1 MFVSQHGRQLE
12 NNEMSGV
19 FQMKLFKLTV
29 VLLGLVWLSGCSNP
43 LSTKESDA
51 DLQSGEVAVEDR
63 NAESSGIEGDNIDGT
78 DLGEAEA
85 TVIAGE
91 DEYQGNELND
101 PASPLSNRIVYFE
114 YDSSSV
120 RQEDQE
126 TLAAHAAYL
135 GEHPNVTVRLEGHT
149 DERGS
154 REYNLALGER
164 RALAI
169 RQILMLQG
177 ASINQFQVT
186 SFGEERLAVEG
197 GEESSWQQNRRV
209 EIKYVGR

>member
-12 NNEMSGV
+12 NNEKLGV
-19 FQMKLFKLTV
+19 VQMKLLKLSA
-29 VLLGLVWLSGCSNP
+29 VLLSLAWLSACSNP
-43 LSTKESDA
+43 LATKESDA
-51 DLQSGEVAVEDR
+51 DLQAGEVAVEDR
-63 NAESSGIEGDNIDGT
+63 NAESAGIEGENATGS
-78 DLGEAEA
+78 DLGAEA
-85 TVIAGE
+85 QVIVGE
-91 DEYQGNELND
+91 DEFQGDELND

-120 RQEDQE
+120 RAEDQE

-135 GEHPNVTVRLEGHT
+135 GDNVNVTVRLEGHT

-177 ASINQFQVT
+177 ASINQFEVV
-186 SFGEERLAVEG
+186 SFGEERLAIEG
-197 GEESSWQQNRRV
+197 SDDSVSQQNRRV
-209 EIKYVGR
+209 EIKYLGR

>member
-1 MFVSQHGRQLE
+1 
-12 NNEMSGV
+12 
-19 FQMKLFKLTV
+19 MKLFKLAV
-29 VLLGLVWLSGCSNP
+29 VILSLAWLSACSNP
-43 LSTKESDA
+43 LGTKESDA
-51 DLQSGEVAVEDR
+51 DLQGGDVAVEDR
-63 NAESSGIEGDNIDGT
+63 AESSGIEGDNADGS
-78 DLGEAEA
+78 DLGAAEA
-85 TVIAGE
+85 QVVVGE
-91 DEYQGNELND
+91 NEFQGNELND
-101 PASPLSNRIVYFE
+101 PSSPLSNRVVYFE

-135 GEHPNVTVRLEGHT
+135 GEHPNASVRLEGHT

-164 RALAI
+164 RALSI

-177 ASINQFQVT
+177 AGIQQFQVT

-197 GEESSWQQNRRV
+197 SDESAWQQNRRV
-209 EIKYVGR
+209 EIKYIGR

>member
-12 NNEMSGV
+12 NNESGV
-19 FQMKLFKLTV
+19 VQMKLLKLSTV
-29 VLLGLVWLSGCSNP
+29 LFMLAWISACSNP
-43 LSTKESDA
+43 LGTKESDA
-51 DLQSGEVAVEDR
+51 DLQDGEVAVEDR
-63 NAESSGIEGDNIDGT
+63 DAASSGIEGDNASGT
-78 DLGEAEA
+78 DLDDGAEA
-85 TVIAGE
+85 QVIVGE
-91 DEYQGNELND
+91 EEFQGDELND

-114 YDSSSV
+114 HDSSSV

-177 ASINQFQVT
+177 ASINQFAVT

-197 GEESSWQQNRRV
+197 SDESVWQQNRRV